1 MKGTTQIWNLCCHVK
16 NQKSQHN
23 SCNTCLIQCMFFSPE
38 CKKQNKLVNLVIGW
52 VEGSQKM
59 SKWHSLHWSTSSA
72 VSSLSLSLF
81 EKDVSMQPW
90 HSIPVKHISN
100 RSDDVVCKQLFS
112 CFALFLLSLMCC
124 NLDSLIWL
132 EIGQN
137 YEVGLPRWASANYA
151 PDTYRLLLLLC
162 LFSVANCWAA
172 MIGSPHL
179 GSFEEGN
186 LRTDSINISNKV

>member
-1 MKGTTQIWNLCCHVK
+1 
-16 NQKSQHN
+16 
-23 SCNTCLIQCMFFSPE
+23 
-38 CKKQNKLVNLVIGW
+38 
-52 VEGSQKM
+52 M

-90 HSIPVKHISN
+90 HSTPVKHISN

-112 CFALFLLSLMCC
+112 CFALFLLSLMYC

-132 EIGQN
+132 KIGQN
-137 YEVGLPRWASANYA
+137 YEVGLLRWASANYA
-151 PDTYRLLLLLC
+151 PDKYRLLLLLC

-172 MIGSPHL
+172 MIGLPHL

-186 LRTDSINISNKV
+186 LRTDSILVIKYKRIHTPNSQ